1 MAVNVNRLLKG
12 SSGNAWINDEI
23 IETLTNIECTVN
35 GEFSDHNFCGDTATY
50 SSFDGWSGEGNIEM
64 TKTDSKLWE
73 QVANGYL
80 SGIMPDIVLNT
91 KLTDKTT
98 GKSERVRIWGITITQ
113 FDLVKFKS
121 KETVS
126 VSFPIKF
133 SHYKPLET
141 ID

>member
-1 MAVNVNRLLKG
+1 MIEVEQNDLVQHKHSKNVYRVVN
-12 SSGNAWINDEI
+12 
-23 IETLTNIECTVN
+23 
-35 GEFSDHNFCGDTATY
+35 
-50 SSFDGWSGEGNIEM
+50 
-64 TKTDSKLWE
+64 
-73 QVANGYL
+73 
-80 SGIMPDIVLNT
+80 
-91 KLTDKTT
+91 TDKTT